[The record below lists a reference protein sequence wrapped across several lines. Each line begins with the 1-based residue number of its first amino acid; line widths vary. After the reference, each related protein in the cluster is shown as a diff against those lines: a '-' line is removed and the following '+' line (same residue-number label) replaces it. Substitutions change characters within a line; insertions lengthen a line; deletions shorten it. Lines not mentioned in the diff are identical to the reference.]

1 MRLKAVSSQ
10 QGIDVAL
17 QFEARKVALK
27 QDRTGFVLTLSIHPD
42 ECPEEILRDFV
53 GARYGCALVR
63 IQDDESATPYDN
75 RVKKAGM
82 LCRDPKFQEFVSTQ
96 IAGYECD
103 ESECADILCD
113 QCGIESRTELHGNAS
128 AKEIF
133 DRIVLR
139 YENWRYPDDPF

>member
-1 MRLKAVSSQ
+1 
-10 QGIDVAL
+10 VAL

-27 QDRTGFVLTLSIHPD
+27 QDRTGFILTLAIHPD

-75 RVKKAGM
+75 RVQKAGM
-82 LCRDPKFQEFVSTQ
+82 ICRDPRFQEFVSTQ

-103 ESECADILCD
+103 ENETASILCD
-113 QCGIESRTELHGNAS
+113 QCGITSRTELHGNAA

-133 DRIVLR
+133 DRLLFKFDQCR
-139 YENWRYPDDPF
+139 FPNDPF